1 MKLAE
6 EQKVIAEFKEV
17 NKVLVNS
24 EKFKIKLG
32 IGSDAYKSLK
42 ASNIVAQLWNVGG
55 AAGTGASV
63 AASGPV
69 ASTFFGSFW
78 TLLPFTAPAVTPVL
92 LVAGVALASG
102 GAFYGVSRLFRS
114 YSNSRVAE
122 IPKFLNTGLDVLATS
137 IFDLMGSLALKVA
150 SIDGQIDQ
158 AEKSA
163 IKEYF
168 AEEWGY
174 DRSYLSHALELLV
187 DNVERTRLDDMT
199 AELALFAKNN
209 PDCNFKVMQADI
221 TRLLIEIA
229 EADGHLDEREEMAI
243 ERIYKSLVEH
253 GSKLG
258 VAGDL
263 ISESA
268 AGFGKLMGG
277 ASSNLQSKLTNVAV
291 KLSSKKL
298 Q

>member
-1 MKLAE
+1 MIKVAE
-6 EQKVIAEFKEV
+6 EQKAIAEFNEV

-32 IGSDAYKSLK
+32 IGSDAYTSLK
-42 ASNIVAQLWNVGG
+42 ASNMVAQLWNVGG
-55 AAGTGASV
+55 AAGTGASI
-63 AASGPV
+63 AASGTV
-69 ASTFFGSFW
+69 ASTFFGTFW
-78 TLLPFTAPAVTPVL
+78 TALPLTGAAITPVGWI
-92 LVAGVALASG
+92 AGAALASG

-114 YSNSRVAE
+114 YSESRVAE

-163 IKEYF
+163 IEEYF

-174 DRSYLSHALELLV
+174 DRSYLGHALELLAE
-187 DNVERTRLDDMT
+187 NVERTRLADMT

-209 PDCNFKVMQADI
+209 PDCNFKAMQAEI
-221 TRLLIEIA
+221 KGLLIEIA

-243 ERIYKSLVEH
+243 ERIHKSLAEH
-253 GSKLG
+253 GSVLMSAREMVSGSAKNI
-258 VAGDL
+258 GDL
-263 ISESA
+263 
-268 AGFGKLMGG
+268 
-277 ASSNLQSKLTNVAV
+277 ASSATSGVKSTLTGAV
-291 KLSSKKL
+291 GRLWKKKP
-298 Q
+298 